1 MTFYIENLGCAKNQV
16 DAETII
22 ASLEQAGHDYVDTP
36 ARAELIIVN
45 SCGFI
50 DSAKEE
56 SIDTVLALRVSYP
69 DSKLVMTG
77 CLAERYSDE
86 LKTEMTEVD
95 GFIGNRCPA
104 RFAERL
110 NELLGGTCGATS
122 GGTCGATSGA
132 AAGPPS
138 GDIPLRRRF
147 LSFPGSAFLK
157 IAEGCSNHCSYCA
170 IPLIRGE
177 LVSRPRP
184 LVLAELEKL
193 LAAGIREVNLIA
205 QDLASFGL
213 DRGEAELVPLLEEI
227 CRLRGDFWIR
237 LLYLHPDRF
246 PAALPELMAADR
258 RILPYF
264 DLPFQHAS
272 RPLLERMGRRGEA
285 ESYLELIA
293 AIRHQLPRA
302 VIRSTFLVGFP
313 GESASDFDAL
323 LEFQRQADLDWLGVF
338 SYSREEGTPAHDFD
352 GRVPAAL
359 AAERRRS
366 IEEAQIPITHR
377 RLDRFKNQSL
387 DLLVEEHVQG
397 EDLYLARGY
406 PHAPEVDGLVV
417 LRARDL
423 TPGRIVA
430 ARVLRRNG
438 VDLEAV
444 LCQGEAWT
452 TSKS

>member
-22 ASLEQAGHDYVDTP
+22 ASLERAGHDYVDTP

-56 SIDTVLALRVSYP
+56 SIDTALALRVSYP

-77 CLAERYSDE
+77 CLAERYADE
-86 LKTEMTEVD
+86 LKKEMTEVD
-95 GFIGNRCPA
+95 GFIGNRCPT

-110 NELLGGTCGATS
+110 NDLLEA
-122 GGTCGATSGA
+122 ASGA
-132 AAGPPS
+132 DAGPAPGTPS
-138 GDIPLRRRF
+138 GDLQRRRF

-177 LVSRPRP
+177 LVSRPRS
-184 LVLAELEKL
+184 LVLAELKQL

-227 CRLRGDFWIR
+227 SRLRGDFWIR

-272 RPLLERMGRRGEA
+272 RPLLARMGRRGEA
-285 ESYLELIA
+285 ESYLKLIA
-293 AIRHQLPRA
+293 GIRRQLPRA

-313 GESASDFDAL
+313 GESDDDFDAL
-323 LEFQRQADLDWLGVF
+323 LRFQRQAELDWLGVF
-338 SYSREEGTPAHDFD
+338 AYSREEGTPAYDFD

-359 AAERRRS
+359 AAERRRRV
-366 IEEAQIPITHR
+366 EEAQIPITHR
-377 RLDRFKNQSL
+377 RLDRFKNRRL

-423 TPGRIVA
+423 TPGRIIA

-444 LCQGEAWT
+444 LCEGEAWT